1 MKKFLKIFYRIW
13 KSLVS
18 VLGYIL
24 AISIIAVLCIVFIWY
39 PIKVSIYKPENPT
52 HLNQKISY
60 LKEVS
65 SQHIP
70 DSLKPNVVIIMFDDL
85 GHGDLSSYGNK
96 LIQTPNIDSVAS
108 KGVKFTNF
116 YSSSPVCT
124 PSRAG
129 MLTGRLPIRT
139 LAGNVYFQTGSTFA
153 NVQKVM
159 GNKNELPQDEILL
172 PEVFKAAGYT
182 TGMMGKWHLGDING
196 HLPNDFGFDHFFG
209 VHYSNDMLPLH
220 VYRNEN
226 IEIEDKTEMSDGSKL
241 HTDHQDDIKTP
252 GLDQSN
258 LTH

>member
-96 LIQTPNIDSVAS
+96 LIQTTNIDSVAS

-116 YSSSPVCT
+116 YSS
-124 PSRAG
+124 
-129 MLTGRLPIRT
+129 
-139 LAGNVYFQTGSTFA
+139 
-153 NVQKVM
+153 
-159 GNKNELPQDEILL
+159 
-172 PEVFKAAGYT
+172 
-182 TGMMGKWHLGDING
+182 
-196 HLPNDFGFDHFFG
+196 
-209 VHYSNDMLPLH
+209 
-220 VYRNEN
+220 
-226 IEIEDKTEMSDGSKL
+226 
-241 HTDHQDDIKTP
+241 
-252 GLDQSN
+252 
-258 LTH
+258 